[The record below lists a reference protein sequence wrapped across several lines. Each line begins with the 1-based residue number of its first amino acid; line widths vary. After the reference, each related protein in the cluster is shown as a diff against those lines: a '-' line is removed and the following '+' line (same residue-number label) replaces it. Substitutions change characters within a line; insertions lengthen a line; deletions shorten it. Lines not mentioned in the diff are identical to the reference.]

1 MFPDSLAVIGLGA
14 LGGAIALGAREHGV
28 PFVVG
33 CTRDTAD
40 AVAAVA
46 AGAVDVMEESLEEAV
61 ASADLVL
68 LAVPP
73 DATCRLLPAIAASAR
88 PDAIVTDV
96 ASVKGPVM
104 AAAAAAGLGERF
116 VGGHPLAGTHER
128 GFGSLPPDRLR
139 GAPVYL
145 CHGGD
150 AESLEAAA
158 RVEGFWRETFAADTR
173 FIPPAEHDRL
183 LGWTSHLPQAASS
196 ALAVALARAGVD
208 PRDLGPGARDVTR
221 LAASQSALWTEI
233 LMQNRTA
240 LLPPLAA
247 LAAAV
252 DELVQFLRDG
262 DVAAIDRWLAE
273 AARFRRTVDA

>member
-1 MFPDSLAVIGLGA
+1 M
-14 LGGAIALGAREHGV
+14 

-61 ASADLVL
+61 VSADLVL

-73 DATCRLLPAIAASAR
+73 EATCRLLPAIAASAR
-88 PDAIVTDV
+88 ADAIVTDV
-96 ASVKGPVM
+96 ASVKGPIM
-104 AAAAAAGLGERF
+104 AAASAAGLGHRF

-128 GFGSLPPDRLR
+128 GFGSLPPERLR

-150 AESLEAAA
+150 ADSLDAAA
-158 RVEGFWRETFAADTR
+158 LVEEFWREAFAADTR
-173 FIPPAEHDRL
+173 FITPGEHDRL
-183 LGWTSHLPQAASS
+183 LAWTSHMPQAVSS
-196 ALAVALARAGVD
+196 ALAVALARGGIDA
-208 PRDLGPGARDVTR
+208 RDLGPGARDVTR
-221 LAASQSALWTEI
+221 LAASQPALWTEI
-233 LMQNRTA
+233 LMQNRAA
-240 LLPPLAA
+240 LEPALAA
-247 LAAAV
+247 LAAAA
-252 DELVQFLRDG
+252 DELVRLLARG
-262 DVAAIDRWLAE
+262 DAAAVERWLAE